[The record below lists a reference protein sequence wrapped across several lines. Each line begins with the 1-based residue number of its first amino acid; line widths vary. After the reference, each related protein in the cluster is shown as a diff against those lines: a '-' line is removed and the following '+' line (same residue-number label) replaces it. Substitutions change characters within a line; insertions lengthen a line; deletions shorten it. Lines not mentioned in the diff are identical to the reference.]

1 MEDNEDF
8 LHIHDGGSDD
18 LEIIANLTGT
28 INETKISIAGNQMFV
43 VFHTNDDIVKN
54 GFHALIMESK
64 CTFIIGWVLINCDIV
79 SCIHYFLDDHC
90 QYWLNETA
98 GMLTSPNF
106 ANYGEYDHNLNC
118 TWILHANEG
127 FYVTIKIEHF
137 FVSNE

>member
-18 LEIIANLTGT
+18 LEIIANLTGA

-64 CTFIIGWVLINCDIV
+64 CNFIKG
-79 SCIHYFLDDHC
+79 
-90 QYWLNETA
+90 
-98 GMLTSPNF
+98 
-106 ANYGEYDHNLNC
+106 
-118 TWILHANEG
+118 
-127 FYVTIKIEHF
+127 
-137 FVSNE
+137 